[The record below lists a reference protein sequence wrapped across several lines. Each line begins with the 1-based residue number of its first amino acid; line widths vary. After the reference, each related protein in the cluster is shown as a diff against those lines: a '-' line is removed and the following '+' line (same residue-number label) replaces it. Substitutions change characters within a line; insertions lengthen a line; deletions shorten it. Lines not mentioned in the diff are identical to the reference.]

1 MKYQGQRNLAGSS
14 PWGPQSQ
21 TRLSDGTTIN
31 HAYMYEYLEWKQR
44 MQKCELRKQMSS
56 QMIKLFLS
64 LRGIYYVPGTEF
76 TWG

>member
-44 MQKCELRKQMSS
+44 MQKCELRKQN
-56 QMIKLFLS
+56 
-64 LRGIYYVPGTEF
+64 EF
-76 TWG
+76 TNDQAVFITEGYLLCARH